1 MKHLVM
7 VKWNDSV
14 SDKKALAQ
22 EVLALFERA
31 RDENAEIKEVSLVL
45 NAVDLPNRYD
55 CLFIIELDKENIPV
69 WNNCGPHLIWKRDYS
84 KYVLSKAIFDWE

>member
-7 VKWNDSV
+7 VKWNETV
-14 SDKKALAQ
+14 SDKKALAD

-31 RDENAEIKEVSLVL
+31 VAENSEIEDVELVL

-55 CLFIIELDKENIPV
+55 CLFIIKIDRDELPV
-69 WNNCGPHLIWKRDYS
+69 WNNCEPHKIWKSDYS
-84 KYVLSKAIFDWE
+84 KYLQSKAIFDWE

>member
-7 VKWNDSV
+7 VKWNETV
-14 SDKKALAQ
+14 ENKEAMAR
-22 EVLALFERA
+22 EVLALFEKAHR
-31 RDENAEIKEVSLVL
+31 ENEEVGEGSLIL

-69 WNNCGPHLIWKRDYS
+69 WNNCGPHLIWKSDYS